1 MMGPMRRH
9 WFEGLVCAAL
19 LATLAPSGV
28 RAQDEVPRGDFSV
41 LRYTP
46 AVGPRNYFMVE
57 GASTPGHLQG
67 SAGLV
72 LDYAHRPFVLW
83 NAECAPGGSDCEI
96 TDERA
101 RLVRG
106 VGVAHV
112 TGSLALFDRLQI
124 GLVLPLAL
132 MRGDSF
138 EYSTPDRRNVDLP
151 GGWAFALA
159 DPRLTVKGRIF
170 TDAESGVSLGATAFV
185 TGPTGHYVAEN
196 RYLGDPVPSFGGHF
210 IFEMVNSGFHVAVN
224 AGGQWR
230 EETNLFS
237 TRVGPQLTYA
247 AAVGYDITP
256 LISAFGEVT
265 GASSFSAQVD
275 EHWLEW
281 RVGGRLR
288 VDDFQFHVA
297 AGSGLPPQGVG
308 TPLFRLLG
316 GFAWAPMHVDTDGDG
331 IEDTQ
336 DACPSEAE
344 DVDGWEDE
352 DGCPEADND
361 GDGRPDGEDP
371 CPDEAE
377 DADGFEDED
386 GCPDRDNDGDGIQD
400 GYDSCPDDAEDED
413 GDRDEDGCP
422 DNDTDRD
429 GIEDADDQ
437 CPQEAEDFDGFGDE
451 DGCPEEDFDE
461 DGIPDVEDQCP
472 DEAEDLDEFED
483 EDGCPEEGE
492 PAPTRRRGRRRR

>member
-1 MMGPMRRH
+1 MRRR
-9 WFEGLVCAAL
+9 WIQGLAYAAML
-19 LATLAPSGV
+19 GALAPSQTA
-28 RAQDEVPRGDFSV
+28 RAQGDIPRGDFSV
-41 LRYTP
+41 LRYSP

-83 NAECAPGGSDCEI
+83 DAECAPDGTNCEI
-96 TDERA
+96 TGERA

-124 GLVLPLAL
+124 GLVVPLAV
-132 MRGDSF
+132 MDGDSF
-138 EYSTPDRRNVDLP
+138 EYTRSDRMDVALP
-151 GGWAFALA
+151 GGAGFALA
-159 DPRLTVKGRIF
+159 DPRLTVKGRLF
-170 TDAESGVSLGATAFV
+170 TDADSGISLGATAYV
-185 TGPTGHYVAEN
+185 TAPTGQHAVTAEH
-196 RYLGDPVPSFGGHF
+196 RYLGDELPSFGGHL
-210 IFEMVNSGFHVAVN
+210 IFEMINSGFHVAVN

-230 EETNLFS
+230 EEVDIFS
-237 TRVGPQLTYA
+237 THVGPQLTYA
-247 AAVGYDITP
+247 VALGYDITP

-265 GASSFSAQVD
+265 GASSFSSQVD

-281 RVGGRLR
+281 RLGARMR
-288 VDDFQFHVA
+288 VDDFQIHVA
-297 AGSGLPPQGVG
+297 GGSGLPPQGVG

-316 GFAWAPMHVDTDGDG
+316 GFAWAPLHADTDGDG
-331 IEDTQ
+331 VEDSA

-344 DVDGWEDE
+344 DMDGWEDE
-352 DGCPEADND
+352 DGCPEEDND
-361 GDGRPDGEDP
+361 GDGLDDGDDP

-377 DADGFEDED
+377 DMDGFEDED
-386 GCPDRDNDGDGIQD
+386 GCPDTDNDGDGVPD
-400 GYDSCPDDAEDED
+400 GYDSCPNDPEDMD

-422 DNDTDRD
+422 DNDTDQD
-429 GIEDADDQ
+429 GIDDANDE
-437 CPQEAEDFDGFGDE
+437 CPNEPEDFDGFGDE

-472 DEAEDLDEFED
+472 DQAEDMDGVED
-483 EDGCPEEGE
+483 EDGCPDEDE
-492 PAPTRRRGRRRR
+492 

>member
-1 MMGPMRRH
+1 MRLRWLH
-9 WFEGLVCAAL
+9 PWVCAGI
-19 LATLAPSGV
+19 LAALAPSGAH
-28 RAQDEVPRGDFSV
+28 AQDDVPRDDFSI

-46 AVGPRNYFMVE
+46 AVGPGNYFMVE
-57 GASTPGHLQG
+57 GAQTPGHVQG
-67 SAGLV
+67 SVGLV

-83 NAECAPGGSDCEI
+83 NADCAPDGTDCEV

-138 EYSTPDRRNVDLP
+138 EYTTPSRDNVSLP
-151 GGWAFALA
+151 GGWGFALA

-170 TDAESGVSLGATAFV
+170 SDADSGISLGATAFV
-185 TGPTGHYVAEN
+185 TAPTGHYMTRD
-196 RYLGDPVPSFGGHF
+196 RYLGDRLPSFGGHA
-210 IFEMVNSGFHVAVN
+210 IFQMVNGGFHLAAN

-230 EETNLFS
+230 DETDFFS
-237 TRVGPQLTYA
+237 THVGPQITWGVAL
-247 AAVGYDITP
+247 GYQITP
-256 LISAFGEVT
+256 LFSAFGEAT
-265 GASSFSAQVD
+265 GASAFSEQVD
-275 EHWLEW
+275 EHWIEW
-281 RVGGRLR
+281 RAGGRLR

-297 AGSGLPPQGVG
+297 AGSGLPPMGVG
-308 TPLFRLLG
+308 TPLFRVVG
-316 GFAWAPMHVDTDGDG
+316 GLSWAPIRADADGDG
-331 IEDTQ
+331 IEDAP

-344 DVDGWEDE
+344 DMDGWEDE
-352 DGCPEADND
+352 DGCPEEDND
-361 GDGRPDGEDP
+361 GDGRPDGDDP

-377 DADGFEDED
+377 DRDGFEDED
-386 GCPDRDNDGDGIQD
+386 GCPDTDNDGDGIQD
-400 GYDSCPDDAEDED
+400 GYDSCPMDAEDFDE
-413 GDRDEDGCP
+413 DRDEDGCP

-429 GIEDADDQ
+429 GIEDAEDE
-437 CPQEAEDFDGFGDE
+437 CPNEEEDFDGFGDE

-461 DGIPDVEDQCP
+461 DGLPDVEDQCP
-472 DEAEDLDEFED
+472 DEAEDLDGFED

-492 PAPTRRRGRRRR
+492 PAPTRRRRGRRR